1 MYQYLLTIPV
11 QLHNDQNLAPNRAC
25 SLIDSKMQDYTK
37 EVLQFQADMNQ
48 YPDLLA
54 KFILNTQLK
63 SAVAA
68 ITYDHAEFHHDEYA
82 IVFKIL
88 AKSQINPK
96 LAKTLIN
103 FMDGQMSD
111 GLLENGLTL
120 IEHINKPNNNEKD
133 HYYDVVMW
141 PELISSDHYDLTELS
156 DWFIQNA
163 NLTSNLEFFVL

>member
-11 QLHNDQNLAPNRAC
+11 QLHNNQNLAPNKAC

-63 SAVAA
+63 STVAA
-68 ITYDHAEFHHDEYA
+68 ITYDHAKFHHDEYA

-88 AKSQINPK
+88 AKSQINQK
-96 LAKTLIN
+96 LAETLID
-103 FMDGQMSD
+103 FMSGQMSD

-120 IEHINKPNNNEKD
+120 IEHTNKPNNEKD
-133 HYYDVVMW
+133 HYYEPSDDVIMW
-141 PELISSDHYDLTELS
+141 PELISSDHYVLTELS
-156 DWFIQNA
+156 N
-163 NLTSNLEFFVL
+163 